1 MPQDIRAVLGKHLDA
16 AALKERADIA
26 EANTTLRKD
35 LEAKGLAFSTTDPQ
49 AFRQALN
56 ASGFYARSRAK
67 FGDEAWVILEKFTGK
82 LG

>member
-1 MPQDIRAVLGKHLDA
+1 MLTKHLNG

-26 EANTTLRKD
+26 EANVTLRKD
-35 LEAKGLAFSTTDPQ
+35 LEAKGLSFASVDAD

-56 ASGFYARSRAK
+56 VSGFYAQTRAK
-67 FGDEAWVILEKFTGK
+67 FGEEAWTLLETFTGR